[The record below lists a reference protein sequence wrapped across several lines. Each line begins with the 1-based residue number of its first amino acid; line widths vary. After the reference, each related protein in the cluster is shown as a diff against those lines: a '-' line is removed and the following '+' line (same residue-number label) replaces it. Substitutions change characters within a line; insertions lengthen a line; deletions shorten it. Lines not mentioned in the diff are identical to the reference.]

1 MRFSPSAGPHATRG
15 GSSLLSVLGERRNS
29 SRRWISETGWRGDIT
44 SLVNSG
50 FIPSPRAASRSGD
63 SSRSGISH
71 RTLALMT
78 RRSRARAAARGVDVP
93 ERMLSNGSRG
103 SPATPF
109 LRGASPPPGEQAS
122 PQLPPTTPPAPT
134 VLVALV
140 TISKFPACRFC
151 AFPARLAEPS
161 PRDKQTDKGTVRVLL
176 SANWLCVGGKLASR
190 WGAVALDHRPL
201 NSAGPVTA

>member
-1 MRFSPSAGPHATRG
+1 M
-15 GSSLLSVLGERRNS
+15 NS
-29 SRRWISETGWRGDIT
+29 SRRWISETGWRGDIK
-44 SLVNSG
+44 SLMN
-50 FIPSPRAASRSGD
+50 PALHASPHAASLFGE
-63 SSRSGISH
+63 SSLSGISH
-71 RTLALMT
+71 HTFALMT
-78 RRSRARAAARGVDVP
+78 RRSRTRAARGVDVP
-93 ERMLSNGSRG
+93 ERMLSSGSRG

-109 LRGASPPPGEQAS
+109 LRGVSSPPGEQAS
-122 PQLPPTTPPAPT
+122 PQLSSTTPPSPT
-134 VLVALV
+134 VLIALV